1 MIWSLY
7 KAQALMLELFTMLY
21 EQVGVPPFPGE
32 LFGDLNL
39 HLGLAF
45 LFK

>member
-1 MIWSLY
+1 MIWSLS
-7 KAQALMLELFTMLY
+7 KAQALMLERFTILCK
-21 EQVGVPPFPGE
+21 QVGVPPCPGE

-45 LFK
+45 LFR

>member
-1 MIWSLY
+1 MIWGLS
-7 KAQALMLELFTMLY
+7 KAQALMFELFTKLC

-45 LFK
+45 LFR